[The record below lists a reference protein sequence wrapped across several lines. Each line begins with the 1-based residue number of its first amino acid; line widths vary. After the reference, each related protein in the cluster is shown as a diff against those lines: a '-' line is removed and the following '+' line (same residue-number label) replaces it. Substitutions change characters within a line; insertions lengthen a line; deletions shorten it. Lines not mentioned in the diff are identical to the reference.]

1 MPIFIAIPYILTET
15 LAFWLVA
22 RWLGV
27 GWALL
32 LLLLFFFGGLLLAAV
47 EMRRIAVKLSRGRV
61 NAGRGAGDYGLVAA
75 GALGVAMPGF
85 ITTIIGLLL
94 IISPTRAVVRGI
106 LARKMRR
113 KIEDLGV
120 RGFEA
125 ANRYRPQTS
134 YGSFVVEHDP
144 TRDSGAG
151 VPDDREIQQWSSDVK
166 PEDFLGGGGGG
177 HTSGGDDGGE
187 RPRG

>member
-1 MPIFIAIPYILTET
+1 MPIFIAIPYILTEA

-22 RWLGV
+22 SWLGV

-32 LLLLFFFGGLLLAAV
+32 LLLLFFFGGLLLAAT
-47 EMRRIAVKLSRGRV
+47 EMRRIALKLSQGRV

-85 ITTIIGLLL
+85 ITTVIGLLL
-94 IISPTRAVVRGI
+94 IISPTRSVVRGI

-125 ANRYRPQTS
+125 ANRYRQTTS
-134 YGSFVVEHDP
+134 YGTFVVDHHPAEDP
-144 TRDSGAG
+144 TTSG
-151 VPDDREIQQWSSDVK
+151 PDDQEIQRWSSEVT
-166 PEDFLGGGGGG
+166 PEDFVDDRGDGEGGA
-177 HTSGGDDGGE
+177 TGDTP
-187 RPRG
+187 PRT

>member
-1 MPIFIAIPYILTET
+1 MPIFIAIPYILTEA

-47 EMRRIAVKLSRGRV
+47 EMRRIALKLSQGRV

-85 ITTIIGLLL
+85 ITTIVGLML
-94 IISPTRAVVRGI
+94 IIPPTRSIVRGI
-106 LARKMRR
+106 LARKIRR

-125 ANRYRPQTS
+125 ANRYRQTTS
-134 YGSFVVEHDP
+134 YGTFVVDHDP
-144 TRDSGAG
+144 SQDSTTSA
-151 VPDDREIQQWSSDVK
+151 PDDQEIQRWSSEVT
-166 PEDFLGGGGGG
+166 PEDFLDDR
-177 HTSGGDDGGE
+177 GDEGDGSTGDT
-187 RPRG
+187 RPRA